1 MSWKNDHPVPGRM
14 NYTLPYDRD
23 RTPKPALE
31 AVLAVPREER

>member
-1 MSWKNDHPVPGRM
+1 MSWRKDDPVPGRT
-14 NYTLPYDRD
+14 NYTLLYDRD